1 MIPPA
6 GYTFPSEVAPAAAGA
21 FYSDVNDSSYGI
33 EGYQAPVGRKAARV
47 AGSNNGSFL
56 LGTANVFVNIPVDP
70 SASLN
75 AGILVIDKRSE
86 TDSAAVGDVVS
97 YSIDITNNHT
107 GELYAGRVFD
117 SLPYGFRY
125 INDSA
130 WLEVNGNR
138 VEMPEPEGRPGPQL
152 TFRIERLLASG
163 NVDALPLQPG
173 NTITLHYGLRLSAGA
188 VDSNGINRATAQAN
202 TLSGSTYRSN
212 EDQVEVKIRNEGVLS
227 DKAML
232 FGKVYVDA
240 DCNNLQNDGEWP
252 IGGVK
257 LYMQDG
263 TWVITDENG
272 QYSIYGLEPGCTPS
286 RLTR

>member
-1 MIPPA
+1 M
-6 GYTFPSEVAPAAAGA
+6 
-21 FYSDVNDSSYGI
+21 
-33 EGYQAPVGRKAARV
+33 
-47 AGSNNGSFL
+47 
-56 LGTANVFVNIPVDP
+56 
-70 SASLN
+70 
-75 AGILVIDKRSE
+75 
-86 TDSAAVGDVVS
+86 
-97 YSIDITNNHT
+97 
-107 GELYAGRVFD
+107 
-117 SLPYGFRY
+117 PYGFRY

-138 VEMPEPEGRPGPQL
+138 VEMPEPAGRPGPQL

-163 NVDALPLQPG
+163 NVDALALQPG
-173 NTITLHYGLRLSAGA
+173 KTITLHYGLRLSAGA

-272 QYSIYGLEPGCTPS
+272 QYSIYGLVFG
-286 RLTR
+286 LL